1 MQQSK
6 KVKSRITNRK
16 AAKNTRVSNKISKKQ
31 AKKEKVHSFF
41 ELYLHGLA
49 GVVGLGILV
58 LPLFI
63 ALVYGGVFSIYLVIG
78 AGFLA
83 LLIGMLIYDISIT
96 HNHDPYN
103 FLKNTIKKEYS
114 FVFAFLL
121 LISFII
127 TITAAGIASIGEL
140 SLFFGLSPFTSIAV
154 IDLLFVVMWIILFY
168 NKARRTLN
176 FAGALKIF
184 FVVLLIA
191 LGVTA
196 FVSNR
201 TSPTAGVQVSYVLPV
216 SAPIFLFGL
225 LILLWMYGGFEGA
238 SVVYKGEKREDVA
251 KALIA
256 VIITAMILFSLVQ
269 TFIFTSENS
278 ASVGNLIYPI
288 LMSVPTANI
297 FTANILSA
305 PFSLEVQDL
314 IVSLSIVVILL
325 TAFAL
330 INASNR
336 TLDDVS
342 RDRLMPAFLQKDE
355 NLKLLIT
362 AAVPIVLIT
371 IFAPVV
377 VNSGVFSYLS
387 LIIISALSF
396 AAAFA
401 FFSFGYG
408 YVYLKK
414 RNYSRALFGFFVF
427 VLLLA
432 LIVTSPIP
440 FLIGLII
447 ILIVALIGYSLI
459 R

>member
-1 MQQSK
+1 MQKS
-6 KVKSRITNRK
+6 KVKSVK
-16 AAKNTRVSNKISKKQ
+16 RVKSFRATKKVPM
-31 AKKEKVHSFF
+31 KKEKVHTFF

-58 LPLFI
+58 IPLFV
-63 ALVYGGVFSIYLVIG
+63 ALVYGGIFSIYLVVG

-83 LLIGMLIYDISIT
+83 MLIGMLIYDISIT

-103 FLKNTIKKEYS
+103 FLKTAIKKEYS
-114 FVFAFLL
+114 FIFAFLL

-127 TITAAGIASIGEL
+127 TIIAAGVASVGEL

-154 IDLLFVVMWIILFY
+154 IDLLFVVMWIVIFY
-168 NKARRTLN
+168 NKIRRTLN

-184 FVVLLIA
+184 FVILLIILGATA
-191 LGVTA
+191 LFYNRA
-196 FVSNR
+196 SSVS
-201 TSPTAGVQVSYVLPV
+201 GVQTSYVLPV
-216 SAPIFLFGL
+216 SAPLFLFGM

-238 SVVYKGEKREDVA
+238 SIVYKGENRVDVA
-251 KALIA
+251 KALLAIL
-256 VIITAMILFSLVQ
+256 ITAIILFALIQ
-269 TFIFTSENS
+269 TFVFTSENS

-288 LMSVPTANI
+288 LLSMPTANI

-305 PFSLEVQDL
+305 PFGTGVEDI
-314 IVSLSIVVILL
+314 IVGLSIVVILL

-330 INASNR
+330 INVSNR

-342 RDRLMPAFLQKDE
+342 RDGLMPAFLQKDE

-362 AAVPIVLIT
+362 SAIPIVLIT
-371 IFAPVV
+371 IFAPVIV
-377 VNSGVFSYLS
+377 DSGVFSYLS
-387 LIIISALSF
+387 LIIVSALSF

-408 YVYLKK
+408 YAYLKK

-427 VLLLA
+427 ALLLA
-432 LIVTSPIP
+432 LIVTSPVP

-447 ILIVALIGYSLI
+447 ILIVAIIGYALVK
-459 R
+459 